1 LSVPKESPSGPVARD
16 PERVVRASPRT
27 GFFGIDFWHAVEF
40 SRSGRAPI
48 RAFRLVLGATVRIY
62 PGGWRV
68 SNRLRSLPPRTT
80 LTSTTEVAV
89 RVTRGWGH
97 PGTGHPTVSVT
108 PCRATW
114 RRICGAQ
121 REHKSPGQP
130 LVHLPRRC
138 DDARRVALSGSR
150 PRLRRAHPGFQPAL
164 TAPRGGG
171 HPALVLPVPPSLA
184 TLRAARAGGAC
195 PPRVDHPPSAKAV
208 AGHPLGRGGVR
219 CR

>member
-1 LSVPKESPSGPVARD
+1 MSVPKESPSGPVARD

-80 LTSTTEVAV
+80 LTSTTEIAV
-89 RVTRGWGH
+89 PVTRGWGR

-121 REHKSPGQP
+121 REHKSPGQRRVDAHRRSGGRGSCCP
-130 LVHLPRRC
+130 SRPQRRC
-138 DDARRVALSGSR
+138 AGACPAVGVRADAARHGGQPPL
-150 PRLRRAHPGFQPAL
+150 RLL
-164 TAPRGGG
+164 
-171 HPALVLPVPPSLA
+171 VPPSWA
-184 TLRAARAGGAC
+184 WSERPGHGGLPASRSTHTQMITE
-195 PPRVDHPPSAKAV
+195 P
-208 AGHPLGRGGVR
+208 
-219 CR
+219 